1 MKKTIVAIAI
11 FILFNTSIVSIGF
24 VIPTSTSSQE
34 RQTSFLHLLSGIQQL
49 IGDELQ
55 DDQKQIVD
63 SCSNGDQG
71 DGADDFVF
79 SPEDITL
86 KDDAFH
92 GSDSL
97 HFIEWWYFDAIFDN
111 GYSIQMNVIVISIVD
126 QYLVTAR
133 LNVYKDGEIEAMQKE
148 TYIKSKFY
156 ASQSI
161 PQVILDGKQVL
172 NGYIDHITGE
182 WIYDVAFEFDGTKTE
197 LQFIG
202 TAEGWKGNTPI
213 SGWAVILPKAEVTGN
228 ITLNDKEIEVVGTG
242 YHDHNWDVT
251 IAAYIN
257 FGWTW
262 GKFSSNNYAI
272 VWSSI
277 MKTRLS
283 RQPLLVVNNGKHEY
297 INIEPENIY
306 IATADFSMENWRV
319 IPHKF
324 TVIVDTE
331 DIFLHVTMTT
341 VAIDHIGIG
350 SIQYWQYHVKCVGSI
365 TVNSQ
370 TETINEMQTA
380 ELMRF
385 R

>member
-1 MKKTIVAIAI
+1 MKKTILTIAI

-24 VIPTSTSSQE
+24 VNPTSTLSQE
-34 RQTSFLHLLSGIQQL
+34 RQNSFLHLIPGIQQL
-49 IGDELQ
+49 IDDELQ
-55 DDQKQIVD
+55 DDPIQKVH
-63 SCSNGDQG
+63 SCSNGDQD

-79 SPEDITL
+79 YPEDITL

-97 HFIEWWYFDAIFDN
+97 QFIEWWYFDAIFDN
-111 GYSIQMNVIVISIVD
+111 GYSIQMNVVVISIVD

-133 LNVYKDGEIEAMQKE
+133 LNVYKDGEIESMQKE
-148 TYIKSKFY
+148 TYIKSEFY

-161 PQVILDGKQVL
+161 PCVILDGKQVL
-172 NGYIDHITGE
+172 NGYIDQISGE
-182 WIYDVAFEFDGTKTE
+182 WIYDVTFEFDEVKTE

-202 TAEGWKGNTPI
+202 TAKGWKGNTPI
-213 SGWAVILPKAEVTGN
+213 SDWAVILPKAGVTGS
-228 ITLNDKEIEVVGTG
+228 ITLIDKEIQVVGTG
-242 YHDHNWDVT
+242 YHDHNWDVK
-251 IAAYIN
+251 IDACIN
-257 FGWTW
+257 FGWIW
-262 GKFSSNNYAI
+262 GKINSNNYAV

-283 RQPLLVVNNGKHEY
+283 GQPLLVVNNGTHEY
-297 INIEPENIY
+297 INIKPENIY
-306 IATADFSMENWRV
+306 ITTEDFSMENWRL

-324 TVIVDTE
+324 TVIVNTE
-331 DIFLHVTMTT
+331 DVSLHVTMTT
-341 VAIDHIGIG
+341 VATNHIGIG
-350 SIQYWQYHVKCVGSI
+350 LIQYWRYHVKCIGSI